1 MVNQYDMDQH
11 SQSANM
17 KFLVSFTYGNQ
28 NTPQTVVHCEGIT
41 DTFGYIPFWASELTL
56 DKMFEMFII
65 EGRNKH
71 TIMYIDGDGELV
83 LTIKII
89 KEY

>member
-1 MVNQYDMDQH
+1 MINPYDTHPH
-11 SQSANM
+11 SLSTTT

-65 EGRNKH
+65 EGRSKH
-71 TIMYIDGDGELV
+71 TIMYIDGDGQLAS
-83 LTIKII
+83 TIKIV